1 MSQLRLTPRYHSSV
15 ILSQKLGKF
24 VTFEGL
30 DGCGKSTQL
39 DRLASA
45 LNMLGIEAVLTREP
59 GGTPIGEK
67 CRDLLLDINTK
78 RLHPCAELSL
88 MFASRAQ
95 LVAEIIKPA
104 LRKGMW
110 VLCDRFVDSSEAYQG
125 GGRDLGSD
133 VVMEL
138 HRALLGG
145 FEPDLTIL
153 LDHDIAD
160 SVERA
165 RARNTMLDG
174 KQTRF
179 EEESRHFFERVQ
191 KSFRQIASRDRQRVV
206 MINAKRP
213 IDVIHEEILAE
224 VVRRFLPTASPFR
237 TTLEKRLNDRVS
249 L

>member
-1 MSQLRLTPRYHSSV
+1 MTELRITPRHDPNLTSPHR
-15 ILSQKLGKF
+15 LGKF

-39 DRLASA
+39 GRLASA
-45 LNMLGIEAVLTREP
+45 LNMLGIEVVLTREP

-67 CRDLLLDINTK
+67 CRDLLLDVNTK
-78 RLHPCAELSL
+78 GIHPSTELAL

-104 LRKGMW
+104 LRQGTW

-125 GGRDLGSD
+125 GGRELGSH
-133 VVMEL
+133 VVLEL
-138 HRALLGG
+138 HRALLGN

-160 SVERA
+160 SVDRA
-165 RARNTMLDG
+165 RARNTLLDG

-179 EEESRHFFERVQ
+179 EEESRQFFERVQ
-191 KSFRQIASRDRQRVV
+191 TSFRQIASRDRQRVV

-224 VVRRFLPTASPFR
+224 VLRRFLPTLSLFR
-237 TTLEKRLNDRVS
+237 TDLKEAAQ
-249 L
+249 

>member
-1 MSQLRLTPRYHSSV
+1 MTELRITPRHESNFISS
-15 ILSQKLGKF
+15 QRLGKF

-30 DGCGKSTQL
+30 DGSGKSTQL
-39 DRLASA
+39 GRLASA
-45 LNMLGIEAVLTREP
+45 LNMLGIEVVLTREP
-59 GGTPIGEK
+59 GGTPIGER
-67 CRDLLLDINTK
+67 CRELLLDVNTK
-78 RLHPCAELSL
+78 GIHPSTELAL

-104 LRKGMW
+104 LLKGTW

-125 GGRDLGSD
+125 GGHELGSH
-133 VVMEL
+133 VVLEL

-160 SVERA
+160 SVSRA

-179 EEESRHFFERVQ
+179 EEETRHFFERVQ
-191 KSFRQIASRDRQRVV
+191 KSFRQIASRDRERVF
-206 MINAKRP
+206 MTDAKRP
-213 IDVIHEEILAE
+213 MDVVHEEILAE
-224 VVRRFLPTASPFR
+224 VLRRFPPAL
-237 TTLEKRLNDRVS
+237 S
-249 L
+249 LRPHLREAAQW